1 MIAALFVAAGGTLKT
16 HANPSRH
23 ARIAAPVGLRTGEAV
38 PRQRLAHA
46 PPGLELRTDTRH
58 VEPRRRCE
66 VPPPHCERLDA
77 RQARRE

>member
-23 ARIAAPVGLRTGEAV
+23 ARIAAPVGLRTGEGI
-38 PRQRLAHA
+38 PTHRLRHA
-46 PPGLELRTDTRH
+46 TPSLELRADARH
-58 VEPRRRCE
+58 VNPRHGVE
-66 VPPPHCERLDA
+66 VPPPHCERLNA